1 MPHEMCFSSLPSQY
15 IAAMDAEDIAALPL
29 VSPQSAVEWDDYFD
43 LRWRVLRAPWE
54 QPPGSER
61 DELEGSAIHMALWD
75 RTGQAV
81 AVGRLQVNSPTEGQI
96 RYMAVEP
103 GRHGQGLG
111 SRVLGRLEEEARRL
125 GVDVLVLNA
134 REPAVRFYMNHGYEA
149 AGPAETLYGQI
160 RHLRMM
166 KRLHSTSA

>member
-1 MPHEMCFSSLPSQY
+1 MIEPPSSPE
-15 IAAMDAEDIAALPL
+15 AAEPRPPATDAEW
-29 VSPQSAVEWDDYFD
+29 ERYFD

-54 QPPGSER
+54 QPRGSER
-61 DELEGSAIHMALWD
+61 DELEDSAVHMALWD

-81 AVGRLQVNSPTEGQI
+81 AVGRLQLNSPTEGQI

-103 GRHGQGLG
+103 GRHGQGFG
-111 SRVLGRLEEEARRL
+111 SRVLMKLEEEARRL

-134 REPAVRFYMNHGYEA
+134 REPAVGFYLNHGYEA
-149 AGPAETLYGQI
+149 AGPAETLYGRI

-166 KRLHSTSA
+166 KRLNNTSA